1 MNSKRELKYRKLFDL
16 LIPHFFLTRH
26 TSLYRILFRTLNHQY
41 DYTFDWTML
50 KQRSMQQTGS
60 TSAITHGT
68 AENRDEREKTT
79 EGELKS
85 VK

>member
-1 MNSKRELKYRKLFDL
+1 
-16 LIPHFFLTRH
+16 
-26 TSLYRILFRTLNHQY
+26 
-41 DYTFDWTML
+41 ML

-68 AENRDEREKTT
+68 AENRDDREKTT